1 MKLLVL
7 LAGLVCLVP
16 TISSLCAIQGCD
28 KWWNA
33 GARNNPSITGA
44 CAVLFDENCCKASK
58 TFYIVKKEEEGKLC
72 GTVSRFNPLSSCVGP
87 RIKDDIES
95 LVVMPGCTLE
105 VWDKGSGLQN
115 AKKEEAK
122 SYNAGNY
129 KDNVDRYK
137 RNKLVFS
144 ASRNIQ
150 IVEEINDDFDDMDED
165 IESYRCR
172 CSQGLRPIG
181 E

>member
-1 MKLLVL
+1 MMKLVLVVFS
-7 LAGLVCLVP
+7 LAMVP
-16 TISSLCAIQGCD
+16 SINSLCAIQGCS

-33 GARNNPSITGA
+33 GAKNDVSITGA
-44 CAVLFDENCCKASK
+44 CAVMFDENCCKASD
-58 TFYIVKKEEEGKLC
+58 TFYIVKREEEGKLC
-72 GTVSRFNPLSSCVGP
+72 GTASSFNPFSSCVGP
-87 RIKDDIES
+87 RLKDDIES

-105 VWDKGSGLQN
+105 VWDKGSGLAD

-122 SYNAGNY
+122 SYNKGNY
-129 KDNVDRYK
+129 KDSVDRYD

-144 ASRNIQ
+144 AFKDIQ

-172 CSQGLRPIG
+172 CNQGLRPIG